1 MDRSGT
7 AAEERGFRP
16 QAIVRKVTEALPKDV
31 GRGVVRLDPADMA
44 GLEINAGDVVLL
56 IGERETVAKAMPAFP
71 ADRGKGIVQMDGL
84 TRDNAKVSLGQK
96 IRLQATTYAPA
107 TKVKL
112 APADASPAGA
122 RKEYVAKLLEG
133 LAITEGDRVR
143 ATLIGSR
150 TRDFHVLKTV
160 PSGPVVIHPATALEV
175 SQRQA
180 GEPQQRIAYEDV
192 GGLHRE
198 LSSIREMIELP
209 LRHPEIFEQLG
220 IDPPKGVLLHGP
232 PGCGKTL
239 IARAVANET
248 DAKFFSLSGPE
259 IMHKFYGESEA
270 HLRKVFEQAARG
282 PSIIFL
288 DEIDAIA
295 PKRTALGS
303 EQQVERRVVS
313 QLLTLM
319 DGLRGRGQVI
329 VIGATNLPDSID
341 PALRRPGRF
350 DREIAIGVPDKPG
363 RLQILQVHTRGMP
376 LAEDVSLDH
385 LAQVTH
391 GFVGADLQSLCR
403 EAAMARLR
411 QIFPSF
417 DLSQEAIP
425 VEVLEKL
432 TVGVGDFEE
441 ALALV
446 EPSAIRELF
455 TEVAD
460 VKWSDIGGLDDV
472 KRLLKESIEWPA
484 QYPDLFKKAG
494 VVPPKGILLYG
505 PPGVGKTLFAK
516 AVATESGA
524 NFISIK
530 GPALMSRWVGET
542 ERAVRDL
549 FHKAKLASP
558 CIVFLD
564 EIDSIAPRRGG
575 SEASAV
581 TDRTIAQLL
590 TEMDGVQE
598 LRGVV
603 VLAATNRKDLVD
615 PALLRAGR
623 FDFLVE
629 LPLPD
634 EAARFEIFKVHTR
647 GRPLAADVDI
657 AELAGASEGQSGA
670 DIELACSNASLA
682 AIRDYVAVHKGAVGT
697 GEQLV
702 IRQEHFRD
710 AVRETGGG
718 RSGRQNRNGSDR

>member
-1 MDRSGT
+1 MDEKIVAVKEGGT
-7 AAEERGFRP
+7 SQE
-16 QAIVRKVTEALPKDV
+16 ITRKVAEALPKDV
-31 GRGVVRLDPADMA
+31 GRGLARLDPADMA
-44 GLEINAGDVVLL
+44 SMGIEPGDVIRL
-56 IGERETVAKAMPAFP
+56 IGERETAAKAMSAFP
-71 ADRGKGIVQMDGL
+71 GDRGKGIVQVDGL
-84 TRDNAKVSLGQK
+84 TRDNAKVSLGGK
-96 IRLQATTYAPA
+96 VRLLPTQYARA
-107 TKVKL
+107 ARVKL
-112 APADASPAGA
+112 APADDVSRAKG
-122 RKEYVAKLLEG
+122 RDDYVARLLEG
-133 LAITEGDRVR
+133 LVITEGDRVR
-143 ATLIGSR
+143 ATLMGTR
-150 TRDFHVLKTV
+150 TRDFTVLKTV
-160 PSGPVVIHPATALEV
+160 PQGAVVIHPTTAIEV
-175 SQRQA
+175 SGQQA
-180 GEPQQRIAYEDV
+180 GGPQQQRIAYEDI
-192 GGLHRE
+192 GGLQRE
-198 LSSIREMIELP
+198 LASIREMIELP

-220 IDPPKGVLLHGP
+220 IDPPKGVLLCGP

-248 DAKFFSLSGPE
+248 DAKFFGLSGPE

-270 HLRKVFEQAARG
+270 HLRKVFEDAGAG

-295 PKRTALGS
+295 PKRTSLGS

-319 DGLRGRGQVI
+319 DGLKSRGQVI
-329 VIGATNLPDSID
+329 VIGATNIPDAID

-363 RLQILQVHTRGMP
+363 RLQILQVHSRGMP

-411 QIFPSF
+411 KLFSGF
-417 DLSQEAIP
+417 DLGLDDVPIED
-425 VEVLEKL
+425 LEKL
-432 TVGVGDFEE
+432 TVGMEDFQE
-441 ALALV
+441 ALALI
-446 EPSAIRELF
+446 EPSAIREMF
-455 TEVAD
+455 TEAAD
-460 VKWSDIGGLDDV
+460 VRWSDIGGLDEA
-472 KRLLKESIEWPA
+472 KRILNESIEWPA

-505 PPGVGKTLFAK
+505 PPGVGKTLLAK

-524 NFISIK
+524 NFISVK

-542 ERAVRDL
+542 ERAVLEL

-575 SEASAV
+575 GNEGNSV

-623 FDFLVE
+623 FDFLIE
-629 LPLPD
+629 LPPPD
-634 EAARFEIFKVHTR
+634 PAARLAIFKVHTR
-647 GRPLAADVDI
+647 GRPLGDDVDL
-657 AELAGASEGQSGA
+657 AELAGAASEGQSGA
-670 DIELACSNASLA
+670 DIELACRNASLA
-682 AIRDYVAVHKGAVGT
+682 AIREYLAIHKDKAET
-697 GEQLV
+697 GEHLA
-702 IRQEHFRD
+702 ICMEHFRA
-710 AVRETGGG
+710 AVRGTGV
-718 RSGRQNRNGSDR
+718 DR

>member
-1 MDRSGT
+1 MDEKIVAVKEGGT
-7 AAEERGFRP
+7 SQE
-16 QAIVRKVTEALPKDV
+16 ITRKVAEALPKDV
-31 GRGVVRLDPADMA
+31 GRGLARLDPADMA
-44 GLEINAGDVVLL
+44 SMGIEPGDVIRL
-56 IGERETVAKAMPAFP
+56 IGERETAAKAMSAFP
-71 ADRGKGIVQMDGL
+71 GDRGKGIVQVDGL
-84 TRDNAKVSLGQK
+84 TRDNAKVSLGGK
-96 IRLQATTYAPA
+96 VRLLPTQYARA
-107 TKVKL
+107 ARVKL
-112 APADASPAGA
+112 APADDVSRAKG
-122 RKEYVAKLLEG
+122 RDDYVARLLEG
-133 LAITEGDRVR
+133 LVITEGDRVR
-143 ATLIGSR
+143 ATLMGTR
-150 TRDFHVLKTV
+150 TRDFTVLKTV
-160 PSGPVVIHPATALEV
+160 PQGAVVIHPTTAIEV
-175 SQRQA
+175 SGQQA
-180 GEPQQRIAYEDV
+180 GGPQQQRIAYEDI
-192 GGLHRE
+192 GGLQRE
-198 LSSIREMIELP
+198 LASIREMIELP

-220 IDPPKGVLLHGP
+220 IDPPKGVLLCGP

-248 DAKFFSLSGPE
+248 DAKFFGLSGPE

-270 HLRKVFEQAARG
+270 HLRKVFEDAGAG

-295 PKRTALGS
+295 PKRTSLGS

-319 DGLRGRGQVI
+319 DGLKSRGQVI
-329 VIGATNLPDSID
+329 VIGATNIPDAID

-363 RLQILQVHTRGMP
+363 RLQILQVHSRGMP

-411 QIFPSF
+411 KLFSGF
-417 DLSQEAIP
+417 DLGLDDVPIED
-425 VEVLEKL
+425 LEKL
-432 TVGVGDFEE
+432 TVGMEDFQE
-441 ALALV
+441 ALALI
-446 EPSAIRELF
+446 EPSAIREMF
-455 TEVAD
+455 TEAAD
-460 VKWSDIGGLDDV
+460 VRWSDIGGLDEA
-472 KRLLKESIEWPA
+472 KRILNESIEWPA

-505 PPGVGKTLFAK
+505 PPGVGKTLLAK

-524 NFISIK
+524 NFISVK

-542 ERAVRDL
+542 ERAVREL

-575 SEASAV
+575 NGGEGNSV

-623 FDFLVE
+623 FDFLIE
-629 LPLPD
+629 LPPPD
-634 EAARFEIFKVHTR
+634 PAARLAIFKVHTR
-647 GRPLAADVDI
+647 GRPLDDDVDL
-657 AELAGASEGQSGA
+657 AELAGAASEGQSGA
-670 DIELACSNASLA
+670 DIELACRNASLA
-682 AIRDYVAVHKGAVGT
+682 AIREYLAIHKDKAET
-697 GEQLV
+697 GEHLA
-702 IRQEHFRD
+702 ICMEHFRA
-710 AVRETGGG
+710 AVRGTGV
-718 RSGRQNRNGSDR
+718 DR

>member
-1 MDRSGT
+1 MDEKNV
-7 AAEERGFRP
+7 AVKERGARK
-16 QAIVRKVTEALPKDV
+16 QEITRKVAEALPKDV
-31 GRGVVRLDPADMA
+31 GRGLARIDPADMVSM
-44 GLEINAGDVVLL
+44 GIEPGDVIRL
-56 IGERETVAKAMPAFP
+56 IGERETAAKAMSAFP
-71 ADRGKGIVQMDGL
+71 GDRGRGIVQIDGL
-84 TRDNAKVSLGQK
+84 TRDNAKIGLGGK
-96 IRLQATTYAPA
+96 VRLFATPYAAA
-107 TKVKL
+107 TRVKL
-112 APADASPAGA
+112 APADDTSQAKG
-122 RKEYVAKLLEG
+122 RGDYVARLLEG
-133 LAITEGDRVR
+133 LVITEGDRVR
-143 ATLIGSR
+143 ATLMGTR
-150 TRDFHVLKTV
+150 TRDSTVLKTV
-160 PSGPVVIHPATALEV
+160 PQGAVVIHPATAIEV
-175 SQRQA
+175 SGQQTGVA
-180 GEPQQRIAYEDV
+180 QQQRIAYEDI

-198 LSSIREMIELP
+198 LASIREMIELP
-209 LRHPEIFEQLG
+209 LRRPEIFERLG
-220 IDPPKGVLLHGP
+220 IDAPKGVLLYGP

-248 DAKFFSLSGPE
+248 DAKFFGLSGPE

-270 HLRKVFEQAARG
+270 HLRKVFEDAGAG

-295 PKRTALGS
+295 PKRTSLGS

-319 DGLRGRGQVI
+319 DGLKGRGKVI
-329 VIGATNLPDSID
+329 VIGATNIPDSID

-350 DREIAIGVPDKPG
+350 DREIAIGVPDRPG
-363 RLQILQVHTRGMP
+363 RLQILQVHSRGMP
-376 LAEDVSLDH
+376 LAEDVSLDR

-411 QIFPSF
+411 KLFSGF
-417 DLSQEAIP
+417 SLDLDDVPADD
-425 VEVLEKL
+425 LEKL
-432 TVGVGDFEE
+432 TVGMDNFQE
-441 ALALV
+441 ALALI
-446 EPSAIRELF
+446 EPSAIREVF

-460 VKWSDIGGLDDV
+460 VRWTDVGGLDEA
-472 KRLLKESIEWPA
+472 KRILNELIEWPA

-505 PPGVGKTLFAK
+505 PPGVGKTLLAK

-524 NFISIK
+524 NFISVK

-542 ERAVRDL
+542 ERAVREL

-575 SEASAV
+575 GEGSSV

-598 LRGVV
+598 LKGVV

-623 FDFLVE
+623 FDFLIE
-629 LPLPD
+629 LPPPD
-634 EAARFEIFKVHTR
+634 QAARLAILKVHTR
-647 GRPLAADVDI
+647 GRPLAADVDL
-657 AELAGASEGQSGA
+657 AVLAGAPSEGQSGA
-670 DIELACSNASLA
+670 DIELACRNASLA
-682 AIRDYVAVHKGAVGT
+682 AIREYLAIHKDKAETGEHLAIRMEHFQAAVRGT
-697 GEQLV
+697 GV
-702 IRQEHFRD
+702 
-710 AVRETGGG
+710 
-718 RSGRQNRNGSDR
+718 DR

>member
-1 MDRSGT
+1 MDEKNI
-7 AAEERGFRP
+7 AVKERGTEK
-16 QAIVRKVTEALPKDV
+16 QEITRKIAEALPKDV
-31 GRGVVRLDPADMA
+31 GRGLARLDPADMVSL
-44 GLEINAGDVVLL
+44 GIEPGDVVRL
-56 IGERETVAKAMPAFP
+56 IGERETAAKAMSAFP
-71 ADRGKGIVQMDGL
+71 GDRGKGIVQIDGL
-84 TRDNAKVSLGQK
+84 TRDNAKVSLGGK
-96 IRLQATTYAPA
+96 VRLLATPYAAA
-107 TKVKL
+107 TRVKL
-112 APADASPAGA
+112 APADDTSHAKG
-122 RKEYVAKLLEG
+122 RGDYVARLLEG
-133 LAITEGDRVR
+133 LVITEGDRVR
-143 ATLIGSR
+143 ATLMGTR
-150 TRDFHVLKTV
+150 TRDFTVLKTV
-160 PSGPVVIHPATALEV
+160 PQGAVVIHPSTAIEV
-175 SQRQA
+175 SGQQA
-180 GEPQQRIAYEDV
+180 GAAQQQRIAYEDI

-198 LSSIREMIELP
+198 LASIREMIELP
-209 LRHPEIFEQLG
+209 LRRPEIFERLG
-220 IDPPKGVLLHGP
+220 IDAPKGVLLYGP

-248 DAKFFSLSGPE
+248 DAKFFGLSGPE

-270 HLRKVFEQAARG
+270 HLRKVFEDAGAG

-295 PKRTALGS
+295 PKRTSLGS

-319 DGLRGRGQVI
+319 DGLKGRGKVI
-329 VIGATNLPDSID
+329 VIGATNIPDFID

-363 RLQILQVHTRGMP
+363 RLQILQVHSRGMP
-376 LAEDVSLDH
+376 LAEDVSLDR

-411 QIFPSF
+411 KLFSGF
-417 DLSQEAIP
+417 SLDLDDVPADD
-425 VEVLEKL
+425 LEKL
-432 TVGVGDFEE
+432 TVGMDNFQE
-441 ALALV
+441 ALALI
-446 EPSAIRELF
+446 EPSAIREVF

-460 VKWSDIGGLDDV
+460 VRWTDVGGLDEA
-472 KRLLKESIEWPA
+472 KRILNELIEWPA

-505 PPGVGKTLFAK
+505 PPGVGKTLLAK

-524 NFISIK
+524 NFISVK

-542 ERAVRDL
+542 ERAVREL

-575 SEASAV
+575 GEGSSV

-623 FDFLVE
+623 FDFLIE
-629 LPLPD
+629 LPPPD
-634 EAARFEIFKVHTR
+634 PAARLAIFKVHTR
-647 GRPLAADVDI
+647 GRPLAADVDL
-657 AELAGASEGQSGA
+657 AVLAGAASEGQSGA
-670 DIELACSNASLA
+670 DIELACRNASLA
-682 AIRDYVAVHKGAVGT
+682 AIREYLAIHKDKAET
-697 GEQLV
+697 GEHLV
-702 IRQEHFRD
+702 IRFEHFVA
-710 AVRETGGG
+710 AVSATGV
-718 RSGRQNRNGSDR
+718 DR

>member
-1 MDRSGT
+1 MADISDDVMSTPGAT
-7 AAEERGFRP
+7 KPPEELS
-16 QAIVRKVTEALPKDV
+16 RKVAEALARDV
-31 GRGVVRLDPADMA
+31 GRGLVRVDPADMA
-44 GLEINAGDVVLL
+44 ALGINPGDVVRL
-56 IGERETVAKAMPAFP
+56 IGDRETAAKAMPAFP
-71 ADRGKGIVQMDGL
+71 MDRGKGIVQIDGL
-84 TRDNAKVSLGQK
+84 TRDNAKVSLGDR
-96 IRLQATTYAPA
+96 IRLETTRYAVA
-107 TKVKL
+107 ARVKL
-112 APADASPAGA
+112 APAELPRAGT
-122 RKEYVAKLLEG
+122 RKDYVAKLLEG
-133 LAITEGDRVR
+133 LVITEGDRVR
-143 ATLIGSR
+143 ATLMGTR
-150 TRDFHVLKTV
+150 TRDFTVLKTV
-160 PSGPVVIHPATALEV
+160 PAGPVVISSTTSIDV
-175 SQRQA
+175 SQQQA
-180 GEPQQRIAYEDV
+180 SQARERIAYEDI
-192 GGLHRE
+192 GGLQRE

-209 LRHPEIFEQLG
+209 LRHPEIFEQMG
-220 IDPPKGVLLHGP
+220 IDPPKGVLLQGP

-248 DAKFFSLSGPE
+248 DAKFFGLSGPE

-270 HLRKVFEQAARG
+270 HLRKVFEQAAKG

-295 PKRTALGS
+295 PKRTGLGS

-319 DGLRGRGQVI
+319 DGLQSRGQVI
-329 VIGATNLPDSID
+329 VIGATNLPDAID

-350 DREIAIGVPDKPG
+350 DREITIGVPDKPG

-376 LAEDVSLDH
+376 LAEDVSLDR

-411 QIFPSF
+411 RMFPTF
-417 DLSQEAIP
+417 DLSQDQIP
-425 VEVLEKL
+425 VEVLQKL
-432 TVGVGDFEE
+432 TVGVEDFDE
-441 ALALV
+441 ALTLV
-446 EPSAIRELF
+446 EPSAIREVF

-460 VKWSDIGGLDDV
+460 VKWADVGGLEEA
-472 KRLLKESIEWPA
+472 KRILKESIEWPA
-484 QYPDLFKKAG
+484 LHPDLFKKAAI
-494 VVPPKGILLYG
+494 VPPKGILLYG
-505 PPGVGKTLFAK
+505 PPGVGKTLLAK

-524 NFISIK
+524 NFISVK

-575 SEASAV
+575 SEATSV

-623 FDFLVE
+623 FDFLIK

-634 EAARFEIFKVHTR
+634 AIARLEILKVHTR
-647 GRPLAADVDI
+647 ARPLADDVDL
-657 AELAGASEGQSGA
+657 AALAGAPSNGQSGA
-670 DIELACSNASLA
+670 DIELACRNASLA
-682 AIRDYVAVHKGAVGT
+682 AIREYLAGPSGAVGK
-697 GEQLV
+697 GEDLV
-702 IRQEHFRD
+702 IGRRHFE
-710 AVRETGGG
+710 AALHGTAGG
-718 RSGRQNRNGSDR
+718 RVITSGF

>member
-1 MDRSGT
+1 MDEKIV
-7 AAEERGFRP
+7 AVKERDT
-16 QAIVRKVTEALPKDV
+16 QKQEITRKVAEALPKDV
-31 GRGVVRLDPADMA
+31 GRGLARLDPADMVSL
-44 GLEINAGDVVLL
+44 GIEPGDVVRL
-56 IGERETVAKAMPAFP
+56 IGERETAAKAMSAFP
-71 ADRGKGIVQMDGL
+71 GDRGKGIVQVDGL
-84 TRDNAKVSLGQK
+84 TRDNAKVSLGGK
-96 IRLQATTYAPA
+96 VRLLATSYAAA
-107 TKVKL
+107 TRVKL
-112 APADASPAGA
+112 APADDTSHGKG
-122 RKEYVAKLLEG
+122 RGDYVARLLEG
-133 LAITEGDRVR
+133 LVITEGDRVR
-143 ATLIGSR
+143 ATLMGTR
-150 TRDFHVLKTV
+150 TRDFTVLKTV
-160 PSGPVVIHPATALEV
+160 PQGAVVIHPTTTIEV
-175 SQRQA
+175 SGQQA
-180 GEPQQRIAYEDV
+180 GGAQQQRIAYEDI

-198 LSSIREMIELP
+198 LASIREMIELP
-209 LRHPEIFEQLG
+209 LRRPEIFEQLG
-220 IDPPKGVLLHGP
+220 IDPPKGVLLYGP

-248 DAKFFSLSGPE
+248 DAKFFGLSGPE

-270 HLRKVFEQAARG
+270 HLRKVFEDAGAG

-295 PKRTALGS
+295 PKRTSLGS

-319 DGLRGRGQVI
+319 DGLKGRGQVI
-329 VIGATNLPDSID
+329 VIGATNIPDSID

-363 RLQILQVHTRGMP
+363 RLQILQVHSRGMP
-376 LAEDVSLDH
+376 LAEDVSLDR

-411 QIFPSF
+411 KLFSGF
-417 DLSQEAIP
+417 SLDLDDIP
-425 VEVLEKL
+425 ADDLEKL
-432 TVGVGDFEE
+432 TVGMDNFQE
-441 ALALV
+441 ALALI
-446 EPSAIRELF
+446 EPSAIREMF
-455 TEVAD
+455 TEAAD
-460 VKWSDIGGLDDV
+460 VKWSDIGGLDEA
-472 KRLLKESIEWPA
+472 KRILNESIEWPA
-484 QYPDLFKKAG
+484 RYPDLFKEAG

-505 PPGVGKTLFAK
+505 PPGVGKTLLAK

-524 NFISIK
+524 NFISVK

-542 ERAVRDL
+542 ERAVREL

-575 SEASAV
+575 GEGSSV

-623 FDFLVE
+623 FDFLIE
-629 LPLPD
+629 LPPPD
-634 EAARFEIFKVHTR
+634 PAARLAIFKVHTR
-647 GRPLAADVDI
+647 GRPLAKDVNL
-657 AELAGASEGQSGA
+657 AELAGAASEGQSGA
-670 DIELACSNASLA
+670 DIELACRNASLA
-682 AIRDYVAVHKGAVGT
+682 AIREYLANHKDKAET
-697 GEQLV
+697 GEHLA
-702 IRQEHFRD
+702 IRMEHFRT
-710 AVRETGGG
+710 AVSGTGV
-718 RSGRQNRNGSDR
+718 DR

>member
-1 MDRSGT
+1 MSEKST
-7 AAEERGFRP
+7 AAVDAGTRP
-16 QAIVRKVTEALPKDV
+16 PELTRRVAEALPKDV
-31 GRGVVRLDPADMA
+31 GRGLARLDPADMA
-44 GLEINAGDVVLL
+44 SIGIKPGDVIRL
-56 IGERETVAKAMPAFP
+56 IGERETVAKVMPAFP
-71 ADRGKGIVQMDGL
+71 EDRGKGIVQVDGL
-84 TRDNAKVSLGQK
+84 TRDNAKVALGGK
-96 IRLQATTYAPA
+96 VRLHGTPYTPA
-107 TKVKL
+107 ARVKL
-112 APADASPAGA
+112 APVDAPQA
-122 RKEYVAKLLEG
+122 RGREAYVAKLLEG
-133 LAITEGDRVR
+133 LAITEGDHVR
-143 ATLIGSR
+143 ATLMGTRS
-150 TRDFHVLKTV
+150 RDFTVLKTV
-160 PSGPVVIHPATALEV
+160 PKGPVVIHPATAIEV
-175 SQRQA
+175 DQQPT
-180 GEPQQRIAYEDV
+180 GGPQQQRIAYEDI

-198 LSSIREMIELP
+198 LASIREMIELP

-248 DAKFFSLSGPE
+248 DAKFFGLSGPE

-270 HLRKVFEQAARG
+270 HLRKVFEQAASG

-319 DGLRGRGQVI
+319 DGLQARGQVI
-329 VIGATNLPDSID
+329 VIGATNLPDAID

-363 RLQILQVHTRGMP
+363 RAHILQVHTRGMP

-411 QIFPSF
+411 KIFPGF
-417 DLSQEAIP
+417 DIDVDHVA
-425 VEVLEKL
+425 VEDLEKL
-432 TVGVGDFEE
+432 TVAMDDFAE
-441 ALALV
+441 ALALI
-446 EPSAIRELF
+446 EPSAIREMF

-460 VKWSDIGGLDDV
+460 VRWSDVGGLDEA
-472 KRLLKESIEWPA
+472 KRILKESIEWPA
-484 QYPDLFKKAG
+484 QHADLFKKAG

-505 PPGVGKTLFAK
+505 PPGVGKTLLAK

-524 NFISIK
+524 NFISVK

-542 ERAVRDL
+542 ERAVREL

-575 SEASAV
+575 SDATSV

-598 LRGVV
+598 LKGVV
-603 VLAATNRKDLVD
+603 ILAATNRKDLVD

-629 LPLPD
+629 LPLP
-634 EAARFEIFKVHTR
+634 ESAARLEIFKVHTR
-647 GRPLAADVDI
+647 GRPLARDVDLD
-657 AELAGASEGQSGA
+657 ELAGAASAGQSGA
-670 DIELACSNASLA
+670 DIELACRNAGLA
-682 AIRDYVAVHKGAVGT
+682 AIREFLGARKEAADSDTDFVIT
-697 GEQLV
+697 LEQFRTA
-702 IRQEHFRD
+702 IRGAGAAR
-710 AVRETGGG
+710 
-718 RSGRQNRNGSDR
+718 

>member
-1 MDRSGT
+1 MDEKIV
-7 AAEERGFRP
+7 AVKERGTS
-16 QAIVRKVTEALPKDV
+16 QEITRKVAEALPKDV
-31 GRGVVRLDPADMA
+31 GRGLARLDPADMVSL
-44 GLEINAGDVVLL
+44 GIEPGDVIRLV
-56 IGERETVAKAMPAFP
+56 GERETAAKAMSAFP
-71 ADRGKGIVQMDGL
+71 GDRGKGIVQVDGL
-84 TRDNAKVSLGQK
+84 TRDNAKVSLGGK
-96 IRLQATTYAPA
+96 VRLLPTQYARA
-107 TKVKL
+107 ARVKL
-112 APADASPAGA
+112 APADEVSRAKG
-122 RKEYVAKLLEG
+122 RDDYVARLLEG
-133 LAITEGDRVR
+133 LVITEGDRVR
-143 ATLIGSR
+143 ATLMGTR
-150 TRDFHVLKTV
+150 TRDFTVLKTV
-160 PSGPVVIHPATALEV
+160 PQGAVVIHSTTAIEV
-175 SQRQA
+175 SGPQA
-180 GEPQQRIAYEDV
+180 GGPQQQRIAYEDI
-192 GGLHRE
+192 GGLQRE
-198 LSSIREMIELP
+198 LASIREMIELP

-220 IDPPKGVLLHGP
+220 IDPPKGVLLCGP

-248 DAKFFSLSGPE
+248 DAKFFGLSGPE

-270 HLRKVFEQAARG
+270 HLRKVFEDAGAG

-295 PKRTALGS
+295 PKRTSLGS

-319 DGLRGRGQVI
+319 DGLKGRGQVI
-329 VIGATNLPDSID
+329 VIGATNIPDSID

-350 DREIAIGVPDKPG
+350 DREISIGVPDKPG
-363 RLQILQVHTRGMP
+363 RLQILQVHSRGMP
-376 LAEDVSLDH
+376 LAEDVSLDR

-411 QIFPSF
+411 KLFSGF
-417 DLSQEAIP
+417 SLDLDDIP
-425 VEVLEKL
+425 ADDLEKL
-432 TVGVGDFEE
+432 TVGMDDFHE
-441 ALALV
+441 ALALI
-446 EPSAIRELF
+446 EPSAIREMF
-455 TEVAD
+455 TEAAD
-460 VKWSDIGGLDDV
+460 VKWSDIGGLDEA
-472 KRLLKESIEWPA
+472 KRILNESIEWPA

-505 PPGVGKTLFAK
+505 PPGVGKTLLAK

-524 NFISIK
+524 NFISVK

-542 ERAVRDL
+542 ERAVREL

-575 SEASAV
+575 GEGSTV

-623 FDFLVE
+623 FDFLIE
-629 LPLPD
+629 LPPPD
-634 EAARFEIFKVHTR
+634 PAARLAIFKVHTR
-647 GRPLAADVDI
+647 GRPLAGDVDLE
-657 AELAGASEGQSGA
+657 ELAGAASEGQSGA
-670 DIELACSNASLA
+670 DIELACRNASLA
-682 AIRDYVAVHKGAVGT
+682 AIREYLAIHKDKAET
-697 GEQLV
+697 GEHLA
-702 IRQEHFRD
+702 IRMEHFRA
-710 AVRETGGG
+710 AVRGTGV
-718 RSGRQNRNGSDR
+718 DR

>member
-1 MDRSGT
+1 MNDSSTQSREI
-7 AAEERGFRP
+7 A
-16 QAIVRKVTEALPKDV
+16 RKVTEALPKDV
-31 GRGVVRLDPADMA
+31 GRGMARLDPADMA
-44 GLEINAGDVVLL
+44 SLGINPGDVVRL
-56 IGERETVAKAMPAFP
+56 IGERATVAKAMPAFP
-71 ADRGKGIVQMDGL
+71 GDRGKGIVQVDGL
-84 TRDNAKVSLGQK
+84 TRDNAKVSLGEK
-96 IRLQATTYAPA
+96 VRLQATQYAPA

-112 APADASPAGA
+112 APVDASHVGG
-122 RKEYVAKLLEG
+122 RKDYVAKLLEG
-133 LAITEGDRVR
+133 LVITEGDRVR
-143 ATLIGSR
+143 ATLMGTR
-150 TRDFHVLKTV
+150 TRDFSVLKTA
-160 PSGPVVIHPATALEV
+160 PTGPVVIHPATAIEV
-175 SQRQA
+175 GQQQA
-180 GEPQQRIAYEDV
+180 GEARQRIAYEDV

-248 DAKFFSLSGPE
+248 DAKFFGLSGPE

-270 HLRKVFEQAARG
+270 HLRKVFEQAAKG

-295 PKRTALGS
+295 PKRTALAS

-319 DGLRGRGQVI
+319 DGLQARGQVI
-329 VIGATNLPDSID
+329 VIGATNLPDAID

-350 DREIAIGVPDKPG
+350 DREIAIGVPNKPG

-385 LAQVTH
+385 LAHVTH

-411 QIFPSF
+411 RMFPSF
-417 DLSQEAIP
+417 DLGQEQIP

-432 TVGVGDFEE
+432 TVGVDDFEE

-446 EPSAIRELF
+446 EPSAIREVF

-460 VKWSDIGGLDDV
+460 VKWSDVGGLDEV
-472 KRLLKESIEWPA
+472 KRILKESIEWPA
-484 QYPDLFKKAG
+484 QYPDLFKKAR

-505 PPGVGKTLFAK
+505 PPGVGKTLLAK

-524 NFISIK
+524 NFISVK

-542 ERAVRDL
+542 ERAVREL

-575 SEASAV
+575 GEATAV

-629 LPLPD
+629 LPLPN
-634 EAARFEIFKVHTR
+634 APARLAIFKVHTR
-647 GRPLAADVDI
+647 GRPLAADVDL
-657 AELAGASEGQSGA
+657 AELAGAASEGQSGA
-670 DIELACSNASLA
+670 DIELACSNASLS
-682 AIRDYVAVHKGAVGT
+682 AIREHLAVYKEKAGT

-702 IRQEHFRD
+702 IGLEHFRT

-718 RSGRQNRNGSDR
+718 RSARQDRNRSDS